1 MFVDCM
7 SEGVGRGRGGS
18 GSGASLGSVR
28 ARKEDGEQRWRV
40 WGAPREKGVQGPW
53 GGSFV
58 QALWLSLLS
67 AGLQLLRRLSCPG
80 WYLPQGLSFSI
91 CPVELG
97 SFSPGIRHFH
107 AGGQSRG
114 LSSALYPS
122 PSGLCPHSP
131 WLASVSPS
139 VKQGD
144 PVIKHRP
151 LWGSSSL
158 LLLHSLCLC
167 QRGGRCSY

>member
-1 MFVDCM
+1 MWV
-7 SEGVGRGRGGS
+7 EAEVVLAVGRHVE
-18 GSGASLGSVR
+18 SVR
-28 ARKEDGEQRWRV
+28 AWKENGEQRWRV
-40 WGAPREKGVQGPW
+40 WGAPREKGVQGAC

-58 QALWLSLLS
+58 QALWLSLPS
-67 AGLQLLRRLSCPG
+67 AGLQLLRHLSCPG

-97 SFSPGIRHFH
+97 SFSPSIRHFH

-114 LSSALYPS
+114 SSSALCPS

-131 WLASVSPS
+131 WLAMVSPS

-151 LWGSSSL
+151 LRGSSSVL
-158 LLLHSLCLC
+158 MLHSLCSC
-167 QRGGRCSY
+167 Q